1 MSPRRSPSALTL
13 RAAAGLLCLLAAF
26 HAKAD
31 NVTDGPNVLLGGGVE
46 RMPAWMGSSE
56 HRDQAV
62 PYIQADLPW
71 HITLSTLD
79 GLTVD
84 LIHGQQWRGGL
95 YGNYL
100 WGRDRDELDAPLAG
114 VVDSLSPRLNGG
126 GYLEYQATVQ
136 LNLGATLS
144 HDTQGAGAYLNVY
157 ADYDLPAVG
166 YIEHSL
172 QLQWQ
177 GMNGPAMRRFFGV
190 TPEQA
195 AKLGVTPWSPG
206 AGSQQVSLEYDAYIP
221 TSVHTGFA
229 LAVNYTR
236 LLGDAA
242 DSPLVRSF
250 GTANQLTTTL
260 AFVYRL

>member
-1 MSPRRSPSALTL
+1 MSFRRSSFALTL
-13 RAAAGLLCLLAAF
+13 RAVAGLLCLTTAL

-62 PYIQADLPW
+62 PYIQAELPW

-84 LIHGQQWRGGL
+84 FIHGQQWRGGL

-100 WGRDRDELDAPLAG
+100 WGRDHDELGAPLAG

-157 ADYDLPAVG
+157 ADYDLPALG

-195 AKLGVTPWSPG
+195 AKLGVLPWSPG

-250 GTANQLTTTL
+250 GTPNQLTTTL